1 MEYLQS
7 YTTTQHLPTVCT
19 FAVLMCESSHA
30 KSFMVSL
37 SEERWIKEGRA
48 GLNKEPVKVAKS
60 RISIRGHVLCSVPA
74 QSPGARTDHCQD
86 DTNTAPLTFLCQKTR
101 QRKSRD
107 VRLKIHLTLFEFS
120 RYVLYAAPLIENI
133 TKLT

>member
-1 MEYLQS
+1 
-7 YTTTQHLPTVCT
+7 
-19 FAVLMCESSHA
+19 MCEFSHA

-37 SEERWIKEGRA
+37 SEERWIKGGRA

-107 VRLKIHLTLFEFS
+107 VRLKIHLTLYEFS
-120 RYVLYAAPLIENI
+120 RYVLYAAPIMENI
-133 TKLT
+133 TKST